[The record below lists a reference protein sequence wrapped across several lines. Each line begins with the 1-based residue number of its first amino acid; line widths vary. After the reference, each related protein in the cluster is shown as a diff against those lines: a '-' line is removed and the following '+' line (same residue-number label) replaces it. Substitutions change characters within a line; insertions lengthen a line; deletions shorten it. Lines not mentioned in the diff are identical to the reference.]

1 MHFSYFQNFFSI
13 TKLEA
18 RELYLKSKFL
28 SVTFE
33 NLATVYRTDY
43 LEETRQCRD
52 RARTRDMSYGRG
64 VSYGGAAFR
73 IARGAMHARNAMDR
87 PSKAAQTMWKRF
99 AEAQTARNDLLAVC
113 RAHNVSNRGDL
124 DPTITT
130 LFELMAEHREIRQP
144 ERVIEGRRV
153 FETLE
158 REKKLATD
166 LKLI

>member
-1 MHFSYFQNFFSI
+1 MEKVVDKFGV

-18 RELYLKSKFL
+18 RELHTKAKALAGA
-28 SVTFE
+28 FE
-33 NLATVYRTDY
+33 RLASTYSTDHI
-43 LEETRQCRD
+43 EETRQCRD

-73 IARGAMHARNAMDR
+73 IAIGAMHARNAMDR
-87 PSKAAQTMWKRF
+87 PSKSAQTMWRRF
-99 AEAQTARNDLLAVC
+99 AEAETAQNDLLAVC
-113 RAHNVSNRGDL
+113 RAHNICNRGDL